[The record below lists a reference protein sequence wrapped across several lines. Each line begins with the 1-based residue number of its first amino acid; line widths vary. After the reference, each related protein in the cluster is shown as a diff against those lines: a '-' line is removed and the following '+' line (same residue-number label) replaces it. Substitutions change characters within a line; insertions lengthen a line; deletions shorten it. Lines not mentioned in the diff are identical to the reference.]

1 MLKSRGNPNLE
12 SILSNTMIINTVSII
27 GTICSII
34 SLIFSIFIFFYTK
47 SLKEKYTL
55 LTQSKQLKKDRV
67 SLVNDL
73 KSCSDLLSKND
84 NDYAIQDLARI
95 LRLLEN
101 YSLSMDKK
109 DKRNLK
115 KLRKFVN
122 SRNVTN
128 TDVQVAINGIIGFLQ
143 SNHDKTLDIM

>member
-1 MLKSRGNPNLE
+1 MENVLT
-12 SILSNTMIINTVSII
+12 NTLVINTISLIGTVCSII
-27 GTICSII
+27 G
-34 SLIFSIFIFFYTK
+34 LIFSIFIFFYTR
-47 SLKEKYTL
+47 SIKEKYTL
-55 LTQSKQLKKDRV
+55 LTQSKQLKKDKT

-73 KSCSDLLSKND
+73 RSCSDLLSDNTD
-84 NDYAIQDLARI
+84 NDYAIRDLARI

-115 KLRKFVN
+115 TLGKFVN
-122 SRNVTN
+122 KRNVII